1 MTPDQLADL
10 HALCFATPRPW
21 KANEFADL
29 LDMRGVFLIT
39 QGRGM
44 IMGRVIVD
52 EAELLTLAV
61 HPDERRSGMG
71 RALVDAFATSARD
84 MGAST
89 AFLEVAAP
97 NTAAIALYA
106 ATGFEATGTRP
117 GYYQT
122 PDGQTQNAL
131 IMCRDLG
138 RR

>member
-10 HALCFATPRPW
+10 HALCFTTPRPW
-21 KANEFADL
+21 KAAEFADL

-44 IMGRVIVD
+44 IMGRVIAD
-52 EAELLTLAV
+52 EVELLTLAV
-61 HPDERRSGMG
+61 HPDERRSGAG
-71 RALVDAFATSARD
+71 RALVEAFVTRATE

-97 NTAAIALYA
+97 NTAAIALYEV
-106 ATGFEATGTRP
+106 TGFETTGTRP
-117 GYYQT
+117 GYYRT
-122 PDGQTQNAL
+122 PDGQTQNAR